1 MQYSTCNTSLPYI
14 QHTHGEVHEMKHP
27 PDHEETERHALRTV
41 LQQRGHVLVSLGED
55 RRIVED
61 HREQVHLAEH
71 QDQDVVIKLTTD

>member
-1 MQYSTCNTSLPYI
+1 
-14 QHTHGEVHEMKHP
+14 MKHS
-27 PDHEETERHALRTV
+27 PDHEETEGHALRTV

-71 QDQDVVIKLTTD
+71 QDQADH